1 MHESVMDADD
11 REAGMTVGGG
21 MILLLLLLFG
31 MHIVGFRFA
40 GGVSG
45 GISL

>member
-1 MHESVMDADD
+1 MHEDVMDAED

-21 MILLLLLLFG
+21 MILLLGVLFAL
-31 MHIVGFRFA
+31 HVAGFRFA

-45 GISL
+45 GLSL